1 MKIVIWIS
9 FISLLLLLEM
19 IIYVKTLVIT
29 LVQGV
34 DKKDTINTFNHFFS
48 FWKTDELMK

>member
-29 LVQGV
+29 HVQGV
-34 DKKDTINTFNHFFS
+34 DKKEHNKYFQSLFF
-48 FWKTDELMK
+48 FLEDR